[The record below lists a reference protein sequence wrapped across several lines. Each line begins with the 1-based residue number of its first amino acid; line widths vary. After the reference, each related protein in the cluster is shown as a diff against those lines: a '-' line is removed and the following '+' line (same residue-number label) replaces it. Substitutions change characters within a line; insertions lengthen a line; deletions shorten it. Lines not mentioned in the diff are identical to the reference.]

1 MQNHTH
7 FLGKFVT
14 VLLLFAT
21 QISSAQPANP
31 QDAAAIRGFA
41 IMQDQRTGNCV
52 ACHSVPDARGK
63 TTGIQSTF
71 APPLQGVSGRYS
83 AEILRIWLVDARQI
97 NPQTLMPP
105 FGKDLGNGRLLTN
118 EQIDVVLAALATLQ

>member
-21 QISSAQPANP
+21 QISSAQPAKP
-31 QDAAAIRGFA
+31 QDVAAIRGFA

-71 APPLQGVSGRYS
+71 APPLQGVGARYS
-83 AEILRIWLVDARQI
+83 SKMLSAWVVDAREL

-105 FGKDLGNGRLLTN
+105 FGKDLGNGRLLN
-118 EQIDVVLAALATLQ
+118 DAQIADVLAALARLQ